1 MFVFFALIEFAVANV
16 LTRKDTNKGF
26 KFKNI
31 FTIPRSEVESN
42 SNHKEVTNAV
52 HIN

>member
-16 LTRKDTNKGF
+16 LMRKDTNKGF

-31 FTIPRSEVESN
+31 LSIPRMGTQRES
-42 SNHKEVTNAV
+42 KEVRT
-52 HIN
+52 IS